1 MRRGTTMTHR
11 RKQAQQALARFRPTT
26 CAQLD
31 RYLRLVLEIRTPR
44 PPLDYLARTF
54 FEQPG
59 DLIVWANRGGGK
71 TFYGAVATL
80 LDLIFKPG
88 IKLCILGGSFEQS
101 ARMHEHLRGFLDRP
115 MFRDLVD
122 GRIRQTGVRLTN
134 GSSVALL
141 AQAETSVR
149 GQRVHKLRCDEV
161 ELFDDE
167 VWRAAQFVTR
177 GGRCGGVHVPGRIE
191 CFSTMHQ
198 PFGLM
203 SELVQRTDATVLRW
217 NALDV
222 IERCEPARPCEPCP
236 LWSCCGGR
244 AKRAAGF
251 LPIDDVIAQMQ
262 RASAVAFDSEM
273 LCRRPSSTDA
283 VYPMFDRDRHV
294 RAVEADESLPWVG
307 GIDFGLRNPFVM
319 LWAQRR
325 PTPTGE
331 RLEIVDEYHRDGE
344 IVPTHLRAIAA
355 RGWPAL
361 RWVGVDPAGLQ
372 RNEQTGRSTIALL
385 REAGLTVKHAAT
397 RLADG
402 IERIRQLLSPA
413 DSPNAPRLIIHPRCE
428 RLIEA
433 MVKYHFD
440 PRRRSDASPIKD
452 GPDHAAD
459 ALRYLVVNL
468 DQSPLRGARY

>member
-1 MRRGTTMTHR
+1 MTHPR
-11 RKQAQQALARFRPTT
+11 RQTQRMLAPIRPTT
-26 CAQLD
+26 RGQLY

-44 PPLDYLARTF
+44 PPLAYLTRTF
-54 FEQPG
+54 FERPG

-80 LDLIFKPG
+80 LDLVFKPG

-115 MFRDLVD
+115 MF
-122 GRIRQTGVRLTN
+122 
-134 GSSVALL
+134 
-141 AQAETSVR
+141 R

-177 GGRCGGVHVPGRIE
+177 GGRCGGVYVPGRIE

-203 SELVQRTDATVLRW
+203 SELVQRDDATVLRW
-217 NALDV
+217 NAMDV

-251 LPIDDVIAQMQ
+251 LPIDDVIAQM
-262 RASAVAFDSEM
+262 RRSSAVAFDSEM
-273 LCRRPSSTDA
+273 LCHRPSSTDA

-294 RAVEADESLPWVG
+294 RPIEADASLPWVG
-307 GIDFGLRNPFVM
+307 GIDFGLRHPFVM

-325 PTPTGE
+325 PTPAGE
-331 RLEIVDEYHRDGE
+331 RLEIVDEYHREGE
-344 IVPTHLRAIAA
+344 IVATHLRAIAA
-355 RGWPAL
+355 RGWPAV

-372 RNEQTGRSTIALL
+372 RNEQTGRSAVALL
-385 REAGLTVKHAAT
+385 REAGLTVQHAAT
-397 RLADG
+397 RIADG
-402 IERIRQLLSPA
+402 VERVRQLLRPAESP
-413 DSPNAPRLIIHPRCE
+413 DDPRLIIHPRCE

-433 MVKYHFD
+433 MVAYHFD
-440 PRRRSDASPIKD
+440 PRRRHDDSPVKD
-452 GPDHAAD
+452 GHDHAAD

-468 DQSPLRGARY
+468 DRAALRAGRY